1 MSTVVT
7 TIVAAVSAFA
17 AMASLLLYLHFGRR
31 SDLAAAREEALALA
45 ETRRQVIVDLRE
57 RLRSL
62 EEEYRRSQA
71 EGERRILELQSE
83 LDETRAQARNDA
95 YQTQHFYAAALSE
108 LLNDLRSDLE
118 QTPPNVEAA
127 LAQIRKLLAGE
138 RPAA

>member
-1 MSTVVT
+1 MSAVVT
-7 TIVAAVSAFA
+7 TIVAALSAFA

-31 SDLAAAREEALALA
+31 SDLAVAREEALALA

-62 EEEYRRSQA
+62 EEEYTRSQA
-71 EGERRILELQSE
+71 DRERRILELQSE

-95 YQTQHFYAAALSE
+95 YQTQHLYAAALSE
-108 LLNDLRSDLE
+108 VLNDLRSDLE

>member
-1 MSTVVT
+1 MSAVVT

-17 AMASLLLYLHFGRR
+17 AMATFLLYLHFGRR
-31 SDLAAAREEALALA
+31 SDLAVAREEALALA
-45 ETRRQVIVDLRE
+45 ETRRQVIVDLQE

-71 EGERRILELQSE
+71 EGERRILELQSA
-83 LDETRAQARNDA
+83 LDEARAQARNDA
-95 YQTQHFYAAALSE
+95 YQTQHFYATTLSE

-127 LAQIRKLLAGE
+127 LTQIRKLLAGE

>member
-1 MSTVVT
+1 MSAVVT

-17 AMASLLLYLHFGRR
+17 AMATFLLYLHFGRR
-31 SDLAAAREEALALA
+31 SDLAVAREEALALA
-45 ETRRQVIVDLRE
+45 ETRRQVIADLRE

-62 EEEYRRSQA
+62 EGEYRRSQA
-71 EGERRILELQSE
+71 EGERRILELQSA

-95 YQTQHFYAAALSE
+95 YQTQHFYATALSE

-127 LAQIRKLLAGE
+127 LTQIRKLLAGE